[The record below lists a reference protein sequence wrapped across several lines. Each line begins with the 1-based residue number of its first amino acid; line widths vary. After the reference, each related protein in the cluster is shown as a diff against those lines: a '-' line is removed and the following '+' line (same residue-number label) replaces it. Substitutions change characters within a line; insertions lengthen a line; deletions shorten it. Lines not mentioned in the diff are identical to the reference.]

1 MKTRPRYR
9 RVLLKLT
16 GESLQGGAEGGI
28 DWSAAQRV
36 ARELRDV
43 ARLGVQL
50 AIVIGGGNFWR
61 GRTAQNTGMDRITAD
76 QIGMIAT
83 VMNGLALRDA
93 LEETGV
99 PTRVMTALEI
109 PRFAETFQRDRAV
122 RHLEAGS
129 VVIFAGGTSNPLFT
143 TDTAAALRAAEIRA
157 DVLLKAST
165 VDGVYDSD
173 PRKNPKAKRYARL
186 RFSEAI
192 ARDLKVM
199 DTAAFSLCKDSGV
212 RIILFDSRRA
222 GNIKQAVLGRGIG
235 TLVTE

>member
-16 GESLQGGAEGGI
+16 GESLQGAGAGGI
-28 DWSAAQRV
+28 DEAATRRV

-50 AIVIGGGNFWR
+50 AVVIGGGNFWR
-61 GRTAQNTGMDRITAD
+61 GRTAQNAGMNRITAD

-93 LEETGV
+93 IEQAGV
-99 PTRVMTALEI
+99 PARLMTALEI
-109 PRFAETFQRDRAV
+109 PRLAETFQPDRAA
-122 RHLEAGS
+122 RHLEAGRI
-129 VVIFAGGTSNPLFT
+129 VICAGGTGNPLFT
-143 TDTAAALRAAEIRA
+143 TDTAAALRAAEIHA

-165 VDGVYDSD
+165 VDGIYDSD
-173 PRKNPKAKRYARL
+173 PRTNPRARRYARL

-212 RIILFDSRRA
+212 RIIVFDSRRA
-222 GNIKQAVLGRGIG
+222 GNIKQAVLGRAIG

>member
-16 GESLQGGAEGGI
+16 GESLQGAGEGGI

-43 ARLGVQL
+43 AGLGVQL

-61 GRTAQNTGMDRITAD
+61 GRTAQNTGMDRIAAD
-76 QIGMIAT
+76 QIGMVAT

-93 LEETGV
+93 LEEAGASA
-99 PTRVMTALEI
+99 RVMTSLEI
-109 PRFAETFQRDRAV
+109 PRFAETFQRDRAI
-122 RHLEAGS
+122 RHLNKGR
-129 VVIFAGGTSNPLFT
+129 VVIFAGGTGNPLFT
-143 TDTAAALRAAEIRA
+143 TDTAAALRAAEVRA

-186 RFSEAI
+186 SFSEAI

-212 RIILFDSRRA
+212 RIIVFDSRRP
-222 GNIKQAVLGRGIG
+222 GNIKRAVQGRDIG

>member
-16 GESLQGGAEGGI
+16 GESLQGAGEGGI
-28 DWSAAQRV
+28 DWAAAQRV

-43 ARLGVQL
+43 AGLGVQL
-50 AIVIGGGNFWR
+50 AVVIGGGHFWR
-61 GRTAQNTGMDRITAD
+61 GRTAQNTGMNRITAD

-93 LEETGV
+93 LEEAGV
-99 PTRVMTALEI
+99 PARVMTALEI
-109 PRFAETFQRDRAV
+109 PRLAETFQRDRAV
-122 RHLEAGS
+122 RHLEAGR
-129 VVIFAGGTSNPLFT
+129 VVIFAGGTGNPLFT
-143 TDTAAALRAAEIRA
+143 TDTAAALRAAEVRA
-157 DVLLKAST
+157 DALLKAST

-186 RFSEAI
+186 SFSEAI

-212 RIILFDSRRA
+212 RIIVFDSRQP
-222 GNIKQAVLGRGIG
+222 GNIKRAVLGRDIG

>member
-16 GESLQGGAEGGI
+16 GESLQGAGEGGI

-43 ARLGVQL
+43 TKLGVQL
-50 AIVIGGGNFWR
+50 AVVIGGGNFWR
-61 GRTAQNTGMDRITAD
+61 GRTAQNTGMNRITAD
-76 QIGMIAT
+76 QIGMVAT

-93 LEETGV
+93 LEEAGV
-99 PTRVMTALEI
+99 PARVMTALEI
-109 PRFAETFQRDRAV
+109 PRLAETFQRDRAI
-122 RHLEAGS
+122 RHLDKGR
-129 VVIFAGGTSNPLFT
+129 VVIFAGGTGNPLFT
-143 TDTAAALRAAEIRA
+143 TDTAAALRAAEVRA

-186 RFSEAI
+186 SFSEAI

-212 RIILFDSRRA
+212 RIIVFDSRQP
-222 GNIKQAVLGRGIG
+222 GNIKRAVQGRDIG

>member
-1 MKTRPRYR
+1 MKSRPRYR

-16 GESLQGGAEGGI
+16 GESLQGAGEGGI
-28 DWSAAQRV
+28 DWPAAQRV

-43 ARLGVQL
+43 ASLGVQL

-76 QIGMIAT
+76 QIGMVAT

-99 PTRVMTALEI
+99 PARVMTALEI
-109 PRFAETFQRDRAV
+109 PRIAETFQRDRAV
-122 RHLEAGS
+122 RHLEAGR

-143 TDTAAALRAAEIRA
+143 TDTAAALRAAEVRA

-186 RFSEAI
+186 SFSEAI

-212 RIILFDSRRA
+212 RIIVFDSRRA
-222 GNIKQAVLGRGIG
+222 GNIKQAVLGRNIG

>member
-16 GESLQGGAEGGI
+16 GESLQGADEGGI
-28 DWSAAQRV
+28 DWSAAQHV
-36 ARELRDV
+36 ALELRDV
-43 ARLGVQL
+43 TRLGVQL
-50 AIVIGGGNFWR
+50 AVVIGGGNFWR

-76 QIGMIAT
+76 QIGMVAT
-83 VMNGLALRDA
+83 VMNGLALCAA
-93 LEETGV
+93 LEEAGV
-99 PTRVMTALEI
+99 SVRVMTALEI
-109 PRFAETFQRDRAV
+109 PRLAETFQRDSAV
-122 RHLEAGS
+122 RHLGKGR
-129 VVIFAGGTSNPLFT
+129 VVIFAGGTGNPLFT

-173 PRKNPKAKRYARL
+173 PHKNPKAKRYARL

-212 RIILFDSRRA
+212 RIIVFDSRQP
-222 GNIKQAVLGRGIG
+222 GNIKRAVQGRDIG